1 MPVYYSAILDALGF
15 YVERADGIDVFVQ
28 ELPPDGYLLAY
39 LVADEQQALTFELH
53 EIESVHDEAAKY
65 PVHRGR
71 PSRRRHLRAA
81 GCYLD
86 ERGASAVLVQERL
99 SVYTVDFAG
108 HARRGEQ
115 VSDRERIHVML
126 NDKQLEQSERWVLGT
141 ERTCDA
147 LGFCP
152 FCGALNLGGRYYCRH
167 CAAPLA
173 EQAMPASGGGADRA
187 TRDSA
192 ARALTLA
199 FANGQ
204 SYRLDD

>member
-53 EIESVHDEAAKY
+53 EIESVHDEAEKH

-86 ERGASAVLVQERL
+86 ERGASAILVQERL

-115 VSDRERIHVML
+115 VSDRERIHVIL
-126 NDKQLEQSERWVLGT
+126 NDRQLEQSERWVLGA
-141 ERTCDA
+141 ERTRGA
-147 LGFCP
+147 LSFCVP
-152 FCGALNLGGRYYCRH
+152 CGAVNLGGRYYCRN
-167 CAAPLA
+167 CAALLA
-173 EQAMPASGGGADRA
+173 ERA
-187 TRDSA
+187 V
-192 ARALTLA
+192 LA
-199 FANGQ
+199 GRRGR
-204 SYRLDD
+204 RL

>member
-15 YVERADGIDVFVQ
+15 YVERAEGMDVFVQ
-28 ELPPDGYLLAY
+28 ELPPDSYLLAY
-39 LVADEQQALTFELH
+39 LVADEQQALTLEPH
-53 EIESVHDEAAKY
+53 EIESVHDEAAKH

-86 ERGASAVLVQERL
+86 ERGASAILVQERL

-108 HARRGEQ
+108 HARRGEH

-126 NDKQLEQSERWVLGT
+126 NDRQLEQSERWALGT
-141 ERTCDA
+141 ERTRGA
-147 LGFCP
+147 RGFCAL
-152 FCGALNLGGRYYCRH
+152 CGALNLGGRYNCRN

-173 EQAMPASGGGADRA
+173 EQAAPAGGLGRRARGAR
-187 TRDSA
+187 
-192 ARALTLA
+192 
-199 FANGQ
+199 
-204 SYRLDD
+204 